1 MGFFSKLFGTKTSV
15 ESLQR
20 AVEQKRYADAI
31 FLADELGNHPLDD
44 ESAALVAQWR
54 AKAGDGLARLNL
66 LEARAK
72 QASGETDEANDYFA
86 MALQYAHSDDVK
98 EEIAQ
103 TRQLPYEILSSR
115 ESDSGPGC
123 STCVSAGDNQPDMD
137 VLADV
142 DDAIHFDLILT
153 SYPESQRARY
163 QHRGQYFIDAFL
175 RSHEGNDFQANEL
188 FKKVNEADRD
198 DLYWFEVGSL
208 QARMGHL
215 TEAKSSLEQSLQQNP
230 QLFLAVEALVQV
242 LLALGQADDA
252 RTFVE
257 GNIPADSEDDFS
269 SYHAL
274 LVNIHSQRHDWSA
287 AVTHV
292 RYCLQKGYSDPG
304 FIALAAVVMEK
315 VGDFAEAE
323 NLLKRLPTG
332 GGCKGNQINLSL
344 AEFYLRHEREL
355 EKAFS
360 SFNAAVK
367 QDPENPRWR
376 LRLAQT
382 CFARKW
388 HQDGLQLLQ
397 QLGDTPNLPAE
408 LEAEVKRM
416 LVHYSNFPA

>member
-1 MGFFSKLFGTKTSV
+1 MGFFSKLFATKTSV

-31 FLADELGNHPLDD
+31 YLADELNNHSLNDD
-44 ESAALVAQWR
+44 SAALVAQWR

-72 QASGETDEANDYFA
+72 QDSGEVKEANEYFA
-86 MALQYAHSDDVK
+86 MALQYAHSNDLK

-103 TRQLPYEILSSR
+103 ARQLPFEVLSSR
-115 ESDSGPGC
+115 EPDPGPGC
-123 STCVSAGDNQPDMD
+123 STCVSANGNQPDMD
-137 VLADV
+137 AAADV

-153 SYPESQRARY
+153 SYPESQRERY
-163 QHRGQYFIDAFL
+163 QHRGKDFVDAFL
-175 RSHEGNDFQANEL
+175 LSHEGNDVQANEL
-188 FKKVNEADRD
+188 FKKVKEADRD

-215 TEAKSSLEQSLQQNP
+215 TEARDSLEQSLQQNP
-230 QLFLAVEALVQV
+230 DLFLAVEALVQV
-242 LLALGQADDA
+242 LLAMGQAGDA

-257 GNIPADSEDDFS
+257 GKIPADCEDDFS
-269 SYHAL
+269 PYHAL
-274 LVNIHSQRHDWSA
+274 LVNIHSQLHDWPA
-287 AVTHV
+287 AVVHV
-292 RYCLQKGYSDPG
+292 RHCLQRGYSDPA
-304 FIALAAVVMEK
+304 FIAPAAAVMEK
-315 VGDFAEAE
+315 IGDFSEAE
-323 NLLKRLPTG
+323 GLLKRLPTG
-332 GGCKGNQINLSL
+332 GGCKGNHINLSL

-355 EKAFS
+355 EKAFA

-388 HQDGLQLLQ
+388 HKDGLQLLQ

-408 LEAEVKRM
+408 IEVEVKRM
-416 LVHYSNFPA
+416 LAHYGNEPA